1 MARSSLRERK
11 CRFCS
16 ASFDS
21 NDALRGHLNEYRVRA
36 AELEKCQAHANAN
49 VNEESEG
56 GTGSEV
62 EERGKSIRRNTSCP
76 YSGCDRT
83 VPFQKGQQLRVHF
96 RRHVA
101 CEEVCVCCFKVFRR
115 TSEFIR
121 HMREHSI
128 MSETKKKYVKQ
139 MCAELRAVADKELE
153 AHLTDIAKT
162 ASKKRT
168 WEEADLDPEIDFEPA
183 ELTTTVASYSS
194 HPFNVPP
201 MTEPAAFTMLD
212 EGAAGSVNTSILAG
226 GLGETFPPA
235 QAPSVDD
242 YVFDPPLFS
251 RLNFPLFPTS
261 VDSTTWLTR
270 TTDNVPEL

>member
-1 MARSSLRERK
+1 MG
-11 CRFCS
+11 CS

-115 TSEFIR
+115 ASEFIR
-121 HMREHSI
+121 HMRELNHERDEEEI
-128 MSETKKKYVKQ
+128 RK
-139 MCAELRAVADKELE
+139 
-153 AHLTDIAKT
+153 TD
-162 ASKKRT
+162 
-168 WEEADLDPEIDFEPA
+168 
-183 ELTTTVASYSS
+183 VC
-194 HPFNVPP
+194 
-201 MTEPAAFTMLD
+201 
-212 EGAAGSVNTSILAG
+212 
-226 GLGETFPPA
+226 
-235 QAPSVDD
+235 
-242 YVFDPPLFS
+242 
-251 RLNFPLFPTS
+251 
-261 VDSTTWLTR
+261 
-270 TTDNVPEL
+270 